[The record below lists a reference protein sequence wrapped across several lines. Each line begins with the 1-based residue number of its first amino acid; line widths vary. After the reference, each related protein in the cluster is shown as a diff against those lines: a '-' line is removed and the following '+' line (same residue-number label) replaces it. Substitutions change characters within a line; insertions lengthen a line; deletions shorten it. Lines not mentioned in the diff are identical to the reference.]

1 MALPIQQQARIWAVI
16 AAVTFVLLWL
26 LGDVILPFLLG
37 GALAYLLDPLADRL
51 ERLGLSRTWAVAV
64 IALGVVLGFVAAV
77 LLLIP
82 TLIRQTSQLVQTAPD
97 LVSGLR
103 DGLAARFP
111 ELMDES
117 STIRGQ
123 LDAIGAGLQARGGE
137 ILESVLTSAMGVINL
152 LVLFVVV
159 PVVAVYLLVD
169 WDRMVAR
176 IDELLPREHAPTIRQ
191 LAREVDRTLASFVR
205 GQGLVC
211 LILGTYYA
219 VALALVGLNFGLVVG
234 AVAGLVTF
242 IPYVGALVGGVLAI
256 GLALF
261 QFWGDWVWIGAVAGI
276 FVAGQM
282 IEGNILTP
290 RLVGG
295 SVGLHPVWLLFALAV
310 FGTLFGFVGMLV
322 AVPFAASLGVF
333 ARFAVSRYQDSTL
346 YRGTPTAMPPPVAP
360 PGAPATPPEGAW
372 RGN

>member
-16 AAVTFVLLWL
+16 AAVAFVLLWL

-82 TLIRQTSQLVQTAPD
+82 TLIRQTSQLVQTAPE
-97 LVSGLR
+97 LFTGLR
-103 DGLAARFP
+103 DWLAARFP
-111 ELMDES
+111 ELMDDS

-123 LDAIGAGLQARGGE
+123 LDAIGAGVQARGGE
-137 ILESVLTSAMGVINL
+137 ILEGLLSSAMGLLNL
-152 LVLFVVV
+152 LMLFVVV

-282 IEGNILTP
+282 IEGNVLTP

-333 ARFAVSRYQDSTL
+333 ARFAVARYQQSAL
-346 YRGTPTAMPPPVAP
+346 YSGGPTAMPPPVAP
-360 PGAPATPPEGAW
+360 PAPPATPPERAW